1 MLRIPETDKNQ
12 PVQVQI
18 DKLIEYLRQLVFQ
31 LEFELDEL
39 RKEKDK

>member
-12 PVQVQI
+12 PVQAQI